1 MKAFIIEDE
10 IMAQKSLIRA
20 LAQNFPDI
28 EVIGT
33 TTSVKGAAAWL
44 KDISNQPDIIFMDVE
59 LADGICFEIFRQ
71 VDVQAK
77 VIMTTAYDHYALKAF
92 EAGSV
97 DYLLK
102 PIEADQLKR
111 AVARCR
117 TSGGNIDIEALT
129 RALEGAASRKNY
141 KERYIVRFN
150 DRIIPLLTSSIAYI
164 FAEDKNNYLVTFDGQ
179 KYIID
184 SALDVIIEELDPE
197 YFFRMF
203 PYAVAMGVGH
213 AFAKAVCDERLERC
227 PYIAYAPRNSMDS
240 LEWYDLM
247 VRIVDTMDARKRSR
261 FVDGIV
267 QFIRKISR

>member
-10 IMAQKSLIRA
+10 IMAQKSLTRA

-33 TTSVKGAAAWL
+33 ATSVKGAVAWL
-44 KDISNQPDIIFMDVE
+44 KDASNRPDIIFMDVE

-102 PIEADQLKR
+102 PIEVGQLKR
-111 AVARCR
+111 AVARCQ
-117 TSGGNIDIEALT
+117 TSGGKIDVEALA
-129 RALEGAASRKNY
+129 RALEGTASRKTY

-164 FAEDKNNYLVTFDGQ
+164 FSEDKNNYLVTFDGQ

-184 SALDVIIEELDPE
+184 SSLDVIAEELDPE
-197 YFFRMF
+197 YFFRISRGCIVSMK
-203 PYAVAMGVGH
+203 AIDTIIKQMGGRLRLVVH
-213 AFAKAVCDERLERC
+213 PAPSFDMTVSRSRVDDFLKWLER
-227 PYIAYAPRNSMDS
+227 
-240 LEWYDLM
+240 
-247 VRIVDTMDARKRSR
+247 
-261 FVDGIV
+261 
-267 QFIRKISR
+267 

>member
-28 EVIGT
+28 DVIGT
-33 TTSVKGAAAWL
+33 ATSVKGAVAWL
-44 KDISNQPDIIFMDVE
+44 KEPSNRPDIIFMDVE

-102 PIEADQLKR
+102 PVEADQLKR

-117 TSGGNIDIEALT
+117 MSGGKIDVEALA
-129 RALEGAASRKNY
+129 RVLEGTANKKTY

-164 FAEDKNNYLVTFDGQ
+164 FSEDKNNYLVTFDGQ

-184 SALDVIIEELDPE
+184 SSLDVIAEELDPE
-197 YFFRMF
+197 YFFRISRGSIVQLKAIDTIVKQMGGRLRL
-203 PYAVAMGVGH
+203 VAHPEPSFEMTVSRSRVDD
-213 AFAKAVCDERLERC
+213 FLKWLER
-227 PYIAYAPRNSMDS
+227 
-240 LEWYDLM
+240 
-247 VRIVDTMDARKRSR
+247 
-261 FVDGIV
+261 
-267 QFIRKISR
+267 